1 MVGAVIS
8 LALGGLGRDA
18 LKFAIGL
25 VLALLI
31 GIAFTVASVVVVIET
46 IVATPFG
53 PSAVVTPISGSPST
67 VEAKVVAL
75 AVAQIGTPYVWG
87 GAAPGGFDCSGL
99 VQWAYAQVGINLPR
113 TAQGQYDTAAPIAA
127 SQLQPGDLLF
137 YAQTYPDPSS
147 TITHVGIYVGNGQMI
162 NAPTD
167 GDVVRVMPAFAG
179 FWGAHFAGA
188 GRVGG

>member
-1 MVGAVIS
+1 MVCAVIS

-46 IVATPFG
+46 ILAAPFG
-53 PSAVVTPISGSPST
+53 PPAFGTPISGPPAT

-75 AVAQIGTPYVWG
+75 AEAQIGTPYVWG

-99 VQWAYAQVGINLPR
+99 VQWTYAQVGVNLPR
-113 TAQGQYDTAAPIAA
+113 TAQQQYDTAAPIATT
-127 SQLQPGDLLF
+127 QIQPGDLLF

-147 TITHVGIYVGNGQMI
+147 TITHVGIYIGNGQMI

-167 GDVVRVMPAFAG
+167 GDVVRVMPAFDG